1 VQVGL
6 ALAYVQRAVA
16 ALERA
21 AEHAAASTTPWGE
34 PVAGLQEALGRLRAD
49 CERENSMVFYQPI
62 PHNVP
67 RLPEPKTLTTPLAF
81 HPAASQQFPEYA

>member
-1 VQVGL
+1 
-6 ALAYVQRAVA
+6 
-16 ALERA
+16 
-21 AEHAAASTTPWGE
+21 
-34 PVAGLQEALGRLRAD
+34 
-49 CERENSMVFYQPI
+49 MVFYQPI